1 VLAAR
6 FLKQER
12 EEKVT
17 AYKILGDPEE
27 VNPEARRVF
36 QKAEVLREK
45 GKKEAALK
53 SYREAVNLDNG
64 FIRAHYWILEL
75 TPKSD
80 LKELIPDVKNA
91 AARVLVFGTPAEFEA
106 VKGLLGGEGVEEIT
120 HEIIAN
126 YEAFAS
132 VLPDDYDV
140 RYELACFLGRVRH
153 SKLYVQSLESLI
165 EEFPDRDDAYITLY
179 FHYEGENPEKAAALR
194 EKYAERFGE
203 KALAALNEIAE
214 SINE

>member
-1 VLAAR
+1 
-6 FLKQER
+6 
-12 EEKVT
+12 
-17 AYKILGDPEE
+17 LGDPEE

-45 GKKEAALK
+45 GKKDAALR

-64 FIRAHYWILEL
+64 FIRAHYWILKL

-80 LKELIPDVKNA
+80 LKELTPEVKNA
-91 AARVLVFGTPAEFEA
+91 AARVLVFGTPAEFDEI
-106 VKGLLGGEGVEEIT
+106 KGLLGGEAVEEIT
-120 HEIIAN
+120 GEIIGN

-153 SKLYVQSLESLI
+153 SKLYIQNLESLI

-179 FHYEGENPEKAAALR
+179 FHYEGENPEKASAVR
-194 EKYAERFGE
+194 GKYFEKFGK
-203 KALAALNEIAE
+203 KALAALDEIAK
-214 SINE
+214 SIDDSGGGEK